1 MKPTTRRCSL
11 CLLKISSRISA
22 CSSAR
27 ITARSFQTC
36 SAKNAAKKA
45 INENNQPIH
54 KYIGTSHKRFNR
66 IHVCGLTVTG
76 ALGVP
81 ELPLPENKLRHRPIH
96 SQPYPYRLMLDNI
109 NNIACGYG
117 FSVFSS
123 KRTGTIKVWGC
134 GLNTDSQIGFHKG
147 QPQKKKKKTDR
158 DNIDYDRVSYK
169 YLMEPAP
176 IALPLKFDKTKVIGL
191 ACGRAHTLILTNNE
205 GIFTL
210 GNNAFGQ
217 CGRPIVDGE
226 MYENSKKIHCIPHEV
241 FPSPVVE
248 VVCGMDHSLFLTKD
262 GEVFACGWGADGQTG
277 LGSSQPTSEPT
288 LVGGDLEGVKVKHLS
303 SFADTSLAV
312 SEDHG
317 LFAWGSSEY
326 GQLSC
331 ISESTQVLEP
341 TVLPFKKQKKIK
353 QAAIGGTSAMILN
366 EEGEVWV
373 WGYGILGKGP
383 VLDNSVWP
391 EQIPHTLFGSSDFNR
406 GVSVEK
412 ITCGLGS
419 FAAITNKGELYCWG
433 KNRNGCLGIG
443 ARRDQ
448 YFPWKVIVG
457 SEVTDVKCGV
467 DHMLIL
473 SKSLL

>member
-1 MKPTTRRCSL
+1 L
-11 CLLKISSRISA
+11 CLLLEFNSRIIA
-22 CSSAR
+22 SSIVRKA
-27 ITARSFQTC
+27 ARSLHTC
-36 SAKNAAKKA
+36 VRNSSKNSAKET
-45 INENNQPIH
+45 IREDDQPIH

-81 ELPLPENKLRHRPIH
+81 ELPLPQNKLRTRPVF

-109 NNIACGYG
+109 DNVACGYG
-117 FSVFSS
+117 FSVFAN
-123 KRTGTIKVWGC
+123 KQANTIKVWGC

-147 QPQKKKKKTDR
+147 QPKKKKDR
-158 DNIDYDRVSYK
+158 HIDVDRVSYK

-176 IALPLKFDKTKVIGL
+176 IALPLKSDKTRVIDV
-191 ACGRAHTLILTNNE
+191 ACGRAHTLILTNDE

-226 MYENSKKIHCIPHEV
+226 IYENSKKINRIPRDT
-241 FPSPVVE
+241 FPSPVVK
-248 VVCGMDHSLFLTKD
+248 VVCGMDHSLFLTK
-262 GEVFACGWGADGQTG
+262 GGQIFACGWGSDGQTG
-277 LGSSQPTSEPT
+277 LGSSKPIFEPT
-288 LVGGDLEGVKVKHLS
+288 LVKGDLDGVTVTQLS
-303 SFADTSLAV
+303 TFADTSLAV
-312 SEDHG
+312 SKDHE

-331 ISESTQVLEP
+331 VSDSTQVLKP
-341 TVLPFKKQKKIK
+341 TLLPFKKQKKIK
-353 QAAIGGTSAMILN
+353 QAAVGGTACMLLN
-366 EEGEVWV
+366 EDGEVWV

-383 VLDNSVWP
+383 DQ
-391 EQIPHTLFGSSDFNR
+391 QIPPSLFGLTDFKTN
-406 GVSVEK
+406 VSVRS

-419 FAAITNKGELYCWG
+419 FAATTNKGELYCWG

-443 ARRDQ
+443 SKRDQ
-448 YFPWKVIVG
+448 FFPWKIIVG
-457 SEVTDVKCGV
+457 SEVIDVKCGV
-467 DHMLIL
+467 DHMIIL